1 MTLKLFDYII
11 LDTNFFINLETAG
24 LLEQILPDLNKIAS
38 NVGMTPI
45 IPEEIPKS
53 DIPGKFRQLRHII
66 PKYVKMDS
74 VNRKS
79 KLWRQTAQYAIEK
92 RLVTADKDPV
102 DIDCIVLAANHAFE
116 GKKTAVV
123 SDDAG
128 VARVLEFE
136 PFQMIKHLSCGSFV
150 SILAASVKQEELRKL
165 LDIAAK
171 KVFRVSWDYRKRTRR
186 YIDIKMLVED
196 LTDTA
201 QFVRAASQLRDE
213 ESGFGTPS
221 SAAPISPEP
230 EYSPVIIEPSESLMK
245 AQELVNHA
253 RQAREQ
259 SNIQKAEQ
267 IIFEILMQSSTLIFS
282 IPSLEDRIIIE
293 TLFKAEL
300 FEHHTWLLRMKLQW
314 NDILDA
320 LVHAEA
326 CLVYMNLISVNR
338 EIIESMVA
346 LQGLLYLLH
355 GHIERALDLFRMIP
369 RGEGEEVSLTQ
380 LLGLVVSLI
389 AANREDEALKLMNIH
404 PKFVE
409 GLISSIGTYAND
421 LFYRKQHSIAIAI
434 LRFIALNFTDSISI
448 HDTIERLFIMTRLR
462 PDLIKGDTTV
472 QSLFASVL
480 GKQAIDNSSY
490 PIPRHWS
497 QQVRANPELPLE
509 SDKKD
514 PRGMFKGY
522 YHILELE
529 YQEKDDEIVVIAWNE
544 ANKSTW
550 RLIFPAAYLPALEK
564 SIKIR
569 LTSGRLVKLKPD
581 KKDKIVRGTL
591 FFEEPVIQPEFIQ
604 WWE

>member
-1 MTLKLFDYII
+1 M
-11 LDTNFFINLETAG
+11 ETAG

-66 PKYVKMDS
+66 PKYVKMEF

-79 KLWRQTAQYAIEK
+79 KLWRQTAQYAVEK
-92 RLVTADKDPV
+92 RMVAADKDPV

-128 VARVLEFE
+128 VARVLKLE
-136 PFQMIKHLSCGSFV
+136 PFQTIKHLSCGSFISV
-150 SILAASVKQEELRKL
+150 LAASVNQEELRKL

-171 KVFRVSWDYRKRTRR
+171 KVFRVSWNYRKRTRR

-213 ESGFGTPS
+213 EAEIPS
-221 SAAPISPEP
+221 STLISPEP
-230 EYSPVIIEPSESLMK
+230 EHSPEIIEPSKSLMK
-245 AQELVNHA
+245 AQELVTQA

-267 IIFEILMQSSTLIFS
+267 IVFEILMQSSVLIFS
-282 IPSLEDRIIIE
+282 NPSLEHRIIIE

-300 FEHHTWLLRMKLQW
+300 FEHHTWLLRMKLHW

-369 RGEGEEVSLTQ
+369 REEGEEVSLTQ

-389 AANREDEALKLMNIH
+389 AANREDEAFKLMNNY

-409 GLISSIGTYAND
+409 GLISSMGTYAND
-421 LFYRKQHSIAIAI
+421 LFYRKQHTIAISI
-434 LRFIALNFTDSISI
+434 LRFISLNFTDSTGIRDI
-448 HDTIERLFIMTRLR
+448 IERLFIMTRLR
-462 PDLIKGDTTV
+462 PDLIKNDTKV

-480 GKQAIDNSSY
+480 GKQAIDNSSLA
-490 PIPRHWS
+490 IPRLWS

-509 SDKKD
+509 SDIKD

-522 YHILELE
+522 YHILDLD